1 MFVSPLGIKGQKT
14 NKMEKLKELI
24 NSKLP
29 DLVWEENPQFLQVII
44 PNEKWHEFAKDLK
57 ENKDLSFDYLFC
69 LTGLDLKE
77 NLQVIYHLES
87 TELKH
92 QLVVKVNTADR
103 EENIY
108 IDTVSD
114 IWATAEFHERE
125 AFDLFGI
132 QFNNHPDL
140 RRILLEDDWEGFPL
154 RKDYTDEKNM
164 IIR

>member
-1 MFVSPLGIKGQKT
+1 
-14 NKMEKLKELI
+14 MENLKDLI

-29 DLVWEENPQFLQVII
+29 DLVWEENKQFLQVII
-44 PNEKWHEFAKDLK
+44 PNEQWHNFAKELK
-57 ENKDLSFDYLFC
+57 YNKDFSLDYMFC
-69 LTGLDLKE
+69 LTGIDLKA

-87 TELKH
+87 TTLGH

-103 EENIY
+103 EQNVS

-125 AFDLFGI
+125 VFDLFGI
-132 QFNNHPDL
+132 TFNNHPDL

-154 RKDYTDEKNM
+154 RKDYVDEKNM